1 MLASPLPPDEAQRLQ
16 VLLDLNLLDTGPEER
31 FERIT
36 RLASRLFEVPIAS
49 IGLVDAERVWFKS
62 HHGVADQEVPRD
74 TAFCAHAILQDDV
87 FVIEDARADWRFADN
102 PYVAGA
108 HDLRFYA
115 GQPLA
120 APDGSIVGTLCLLD
134 HEPRPFGDADRALL
148 RDLGAVVAGEFAAD
162 ALQRALRQ
170 QRDSETWMRA
180 LLDHLPDSVLMLDES
195 AKVLSVNPAA
205 ERMFGAPA
213 AQLVG
218 RNLQWLLVEAV
229 PDLVRCL
236 PEGQVCTR
244 EGNGRRVDGSTFP
257 LEISTSIMHLGG
269 HRRYAAIARDNAAR
283 LEETR
288 RLRAAGERRSR
299 FFKAA
304 AHELRTPLASIIG
317 FSELLLKRDFDA
329 ATARE
334 LLDIVHRQAGHLS
347 ALVTQVLELARLESG
362 GPAVL
367 QIGPQRLESILSDVM
382 NAVAPLGQN
391 ARIVLEIE
399 PGLPPVAADPHKLC
413 AALVHV
419 LNNSIVYSAP
429 GTPVTVRA
437 WRGPDAAFGTV
448 LLRISDAGIGM
459 SEEQQAGMFE
469 AFYRGKPDARPE
481 STGLGLAI
489 FRETIQLHNASVEVA
504 STLGR
509 GTDITLTLPAAA
521 ALPHA

>member
-1 MLASPLPPDEAQRLQ
+1 MLPSPLPPDEVRRLQ
-16 VLLDLNLLDTGPEER
+16 VLRDLNLLDTGPEER

-49 IGLVDAERVWFKS
+49 VGLVDAERVWFKS

-102 PYVAGA
+102 PYVAGP
-108 HDLRFYA
+108 HNLRFYA

-134 HEPRPFGDADRALL
+134 HEPRSFGDADRALL

-162 ALQRALRQ
+162 ALQRTLRR

-180 LLDHLPDSVLMLDES
+180 LLEHLPESVLMLDET
-195 AKVLSVNPAA
+195 AQVLSANPAA

-213 AQLVG
+213 AWLVG
-218 RNLQWLLVEAV
+218 RNIQSLLVEAV

-236 PEGQVCTR
+236 PEGQAYTR
-244 EGNGRRVDGSTFP
+244 EGTGRRADGSTFP
-257 LEISTSIMHLGG
+257 LEISASVMHLGG
-269 HRRYAAIARDNAAR
+269 QRRHAAIVRDNAVR
-283 LEETR
+283 LEEAR
-288 RLRAAGERRSR
+288 RVRAAGERRSR
-299 FFKAA
+299 FFKMA

-317 FSELLLKRDFDA
+317 FSELLLKRDFDPS
-329 ATARE
+329 TARE
-334 LLDIVHRQAGHLS
+334 LLDIVHRQASHLS
-347 ALVTQVLELARLESG
+347 ALVAQVLELARLESG
-362 GPAVL
+362 GPALL
-367 QIGPQRLESILSDVM
+367 QIGPQRLEAILTDAM
-382 NAVAPLGQN
+382 AAVAPQGQN
-391 ARIVLEIE
+391 GRIVLDIA
-399 PGLPPVAADPHKLC
+399 PDLPPVAADPHKLC

-419 LNNSIVYSAP
+419 LNNSLVYSAP

-437 WRGPDAAFGTV
+437 WRGPDAAGTV

-469 AFYRGKPDARPE
+469 AFYRAQPGARPE

-489 FRETIQLHNASVEVA
+489 FHETIDLHNASVEVA

>member
-1 MLASPLPPDEAQRLQ
+1 MLQPLLPEDEASRLQ
-16 VLLDLNLLDTGPEER
+16 ALVDLKLLDTAPEER

-36 RLASRLFEVPIAS
+36 RLATRLFGVPMAMV
-49 IGLVDAERVWFKS
+49 GLLDAERLWFKS
-62 HHGVADQEVPRD
+62 RIGVQDQEIPRVA
-74 TAFCAHAILQDDV
+74 TFCGHTILQDDV
-87 FVIEDARADWRFADN
+87 FVIEDTAADPRFADN
-102 PYVAGA
+102 PVITGPLQ
-108 HDLRFYA
+108 LRFYA
-115 GQPLA
+115 GLPLA
-120 APDGSIVGTLCLLD
+120 APCGSRVGTLCVLD
-134 HEPRPFGDADRALL
+134 HRPRSFSDADRLLL
-148 RDLGAVVAGEFAAD
+148 RDLAALVTSEFASD

-170 QRDSETWMRA
+170 QRDSETWLRT
-180 LLDHLPDSVLMLDES
+180 LLDHLPETVLMLDES
-195 AKVLSVNPAA
+195 ANVLSVNPAA

-213 AQLVG
+213 QQLVG

-236 PEGQVCTR
+236 PEGAVCVR
-244 EGNGRRVDGSTFP
+244 EATGRRADGGTFP
-257 LEISTSIMHLGG
+257 LEISTGVMHLGG
-269 HRRYAAIARDNAAR
+269 HRRYAAIVRDMAAR

-288 RLRAAGERRSR
+288 RLRAAGEQRSR
-299 FFKAA
+299 FFKMA

-367 QIGPQRLESILSDVM
+367 QIGPQRIEAILCEALNTVE
-382 NAVAPLGQN
+382 PLGQN
-391 ARIVLEIE
+391 ARIALALE
-399 PGLPPVAADPHKLC
+399 PDLPPVAADPHKLG
-413 AALVHV
+413 AALAHV
-419 LNNSIVYSAP
+419 LNNSLVYSAP

-437 WRGPDAAFGTV
+437 WRGPDAAVGTV
-448 LLRISDAGIGM
+448 LLRISDSGIGM
-459 SEEQQAGMFE
+459 SEEQQAAMFD
-469 AFYRGKPDARPE
+469 AFYRAKPDARPE

-489 FRETIQLHNASVEVA
+489 FRETLQLHNAGVEVA